1 MSEVPQWQAWHDAY
15 ADPSS
20 SLSRRLVVVRS
31 LLAGLLEEGAEPLR
45 LLSLCAGDGRDTIPV
60 LAESGRH
67 VDACLVELDPDLA
80 NGARRA
86 AAEAGVA
93 LEVRT
98 GDAGEVAT
106 FEDRLPVD
114 LLMLCGV
121 FGNISDEDV
130 VRTVAAARL
139 MVATGGAVIWTRG
152 HRVPDET
159 TDRGVDPAD
168 WVRGRFEAVG
178 FVEIAFVRP
187 KDATFRVGV
196 EHQKKVVEQELPQQL
211 FSFVR

>member
-1 MSEVPQWQAWHDAY
+1 MRTWS
-15 ADPSS
+15 
-20 SLSRRLVVVRS
+20 VRS
-31 LLAGLLEEGAEPLR
+31 RPRGSWSPEDDPL
-45 LLSLCAGDGRDTIPV
+45 
-60 LAESGRH
+60 
-67 VDACLVELDPDLA
+67 
-80 NGARRA
+80 
-86 AAEAGVA
+86 
-93 LEVRT
+93 
-98 GDAGEVAT
+98 
-106 FEDRLPVD
+106 
-114 LLMLCGV
+114 
-121 FGNISDEDV
+121 DV
-130 VRTVAAARL
+130 VAL

>member
-1 MSEVPQWQAWHDAY
+1 MSEVPHWQAWHDEY

-20 SLSRRLVVVRS
+20 SLSRRLIVVRS
-31 LLAGLLEEGAEPLR
+31 LLAGLLEEGEEPVR
-45 LLSLCAGDGRDTIPV
+45 LLNLCAGDGRDTIPV
-60 LAESGRH
+60 LAQSGRH
-67 VDACLVELDPDLA
+67 VDACLVELDAGLA

-86 AAEAGVA
+86 AAEAGVD

-114 LLMLCGV
+114 LLMLCGI
-121 FGNISDEDV
+121 FGNISDADV

-159 TDRGVDPAD
+159 TDRGADPAD

-187 KDATFRVGV
+187 QDATFRVGV
-196 EHQKKVVEQELPQQL
+196 DHQTKMVDQELPQQL